1 MYEAKFA
8 GVSSPLTASSPLD
21 LHLNSSQS
29 PLCNDIESSETS
41 PSMMSATIR
50 LGAIRWPSFANSS
63 DSRMLAFACLLST
76 VHTVRTL
83 CLYGIFSHY
92 FDILPEKV
100 LQCRLQ
106 YMQWCFCWCKR
117 ERKVKR
123 LHRFVSTVSSRSFP
137 PSFLSI
143 VYRDLSH
150 TQPLWCLEFCFFSV
164 FRFRSLLLSYFQ
176 VLYSF
181 LLYAN
186 RGSHF

>member
-1 MYEAKFA
+1 MTLNPAKQ
-8 GVSSPLTASSPLD
+8 V
-21 LHLNSSQS
+21 HLW
-29 PLCNDIESSETS
+29 
-41 PSMMSATIR
+41 MMSATIR
-50 LGAIRWPSFANSS
+50 LDAIRWPSFANSS
-63 DSRMLAFACLLST
+63 VSRMLAFACLLST

-83 CLYGIFSHY
+83 CLYGIFLITLIFCQRRY
-92 FDILPEKV
+92 YNVDYI
-100 LQCRLQ
+100 Q

-150 TQPLWCLEFCFFSV
+150 TQPLWCLEFSFFSV

>member
-29 PLCNDIESSETS
+29 PLCNDIESSETI

-50 LGAIRWPSFANSS
+50 LDEIRWPSFANSS
-63 DSRMLAFACLLST
+63 DSRMFAFACLLST

-106 YMQWCFCWCKR
+106 YMQWCFVVGAK
-117 ERKVKR
+117 EKEKKKVASLRVNGLLILLKENVWFD
-123 LHRFVSTVSSRSFP
+123 LHTRP
-137 PSFLSI
+137 PK
-143 VYRDLSH
+143 
-150 TQPLWCLEFCFFSV
+150 TGNFF
-164 FRFRSLLLSYFQ
+164 
-176 VLYSF
+176 
-181 LLYAN
+181 
-186 RGSHF
+186 